1 MTGWSLTFKGLGRL
15 LHTGWGR
22 RAAGITLIL
31 FLVLQLVA
39 GGIFQ
44 SPRLALFDSYQR
56 HLPRTFLHDGVVIV
70 AIDDDSLKA
79 QGQWPWP
86 RHVMADLIA
95 RILAGKPAALGVD
108 MVWLEP
114 DRASPEQWLRG
125 AGEDLDPALKN
136 KLLQLP
142 RADDHLAQVLKSGPV
157 VLIVGGANRDKAD
170 RKAEPIKP
178 DQGPLPLFR
187 KFDLQTPQDPAEPPD
202 VLDKFEGANRSLPEL
217 DQAASGHGVASVGRD
232 DDININNVFRRLPM
246 VSRISG
252 RLAPALELEM
262 LRVATGTGFPGIYY
276 DHRAIIGVEAGE
288 FAVPTQSDGKV
299 WVNFSTHDP
308 ARFVPSYKL
317 LRQND
322 PLPPKIFENKFVL
335 LGMTGL
341 GQLDERNTP
350 LGVMPGVEVHAQ
362 MLEDILLGLFASRPG
377 WTFGAEPA
385 LTALGGLLLI
395 ILLPM
400 LKARWQLPVGVAVLA
415 VLGGLG
421 AGLWWKYRI
430 LLDVGTPMIGQAA
443 VMTALLGAGYA
454 QADAQR
460 RRLRLAAAKTAGE
473 LEAAHRIQAGILPN
487 PASVAGDA
495 RFDLD
500 ALMIPA
506 RQIGGDF
513 FDFFKMDDDHL
524 YFAVGDV
531 SGKGMPAALFMALGK
546 SLCKSCALREENHIG
561 AIINRANREISR
573 DNTETLFITL
583 FAGILNLKSGEL
595 RFCNAGHDAPFV
607 LRKGEAPHSLEAQG
621 GPPLCI
627 VEDFDYPEER
637 FQLQPGDLLCV
648 ITDGIT
654 EAMTAAGEVMGRARA
669 EAVLANLPAQ
679 AGAAEAAKA
688 LHDAADDFVAGAQP
702 SDDLTILAVRWLGP
716 TGP

>member
-15 LHTGWGR
+15 LQSGWGR

-31 FLVLQLVA
+31 FLGLQLGA
-39 GGIFQ
+39 GWIFQ
-44 SPRLALFDSYQR
+44 SPQLALFDSYQR
-56 HLPRTFLHDGVVIV
+56 HFPRKFLHDGVVIV

-108 MVWLEP
+108 IFWLEP
-114 DRASPEQWLRG
+114 DRASPEQWLRS
-125 AGEDLDPALKN
+125 AGDLDPALKD

-142 RADDHLAQVLKSGPV
+142 RADDHLAEVLKSGPV
-157 VLIVGGANRDKAD
+157 VLGVSGVEKDPANPN
-170 RKAEPIKP
+170 AEPIKP
-178 DQGPLPLFR
+178 DDGPLALFR
-187 KFDLQTPQDPAEPPD
+187 NFDLQTPQDPAEPPD
-202 VLDKFEGANRSLPEL
+202 VLPKFDGASRSLPEL
-217 DQAASGHGVASVGRD
+217 DRAASGHGMASVQRD
-232 DDININNVFRRLPM
+232 DDTNDIFRRLPM
-246 VSRISG
+246 ASRISG
-252 RLAPALELEM
+252 RLAPAMELEM
-262 LRVATGTGFPGIYY
+262 LRVATDTRFPSIYY
-276 DHRAIIGVEAGE
+276 DHHAIIGVEAGE
-288 FAVPTQSDGKV
+288 FAVPTQSDGRV

-308 ARFVPSYKL
+308 SRFVSAHKL
-317 LRQND
+317 LKQNN
-322 PLPPKIFENKFVL
+322 PLSPKIFENKFVL

-350 LGVMPGVEVHAQ
+350 LGIMPGVEIHAQ
-362 MLEDILLGLFASRPG
+362 MLEDILLNRFASRPG
-377 WTFGAEPA
+377 WTFAAEAA

-400 LKARWQLPVGVAVLA
+400 LRARWQFLVGVAVLA
-415 VLGGLG
+415 ALGALG
-421 AGLWWKYRI
+421 AGLWWKYRT
-430 LLDVGTPMIGQAA
+430 LLDVATPMIGQAA

-473 LEAAHRIQAGILPN
+473 LEAAHRIQAGILPS
-487 PASVAGDA
+487 PASMAGDA

-506 RQIGGDF
+506 RHIGGDF
-513 FDFFKMDDDHL
+513 FDFFKLDDDHL

-583 FAGILNLKSGEL
+583 FAGILNLATGEL

-637 FQLQPGDLLCV
+637 FRLQPGDMLCV

-654 EAMTAAGEVMGRARA
+654 EAMTASGEVMGRARA
-669 EAVLANLPAQ
+669 GAVLADLPAQ
-679 AGAAEAAKA
+679 AGAAAAAKA
-688 LHDAADDFVAGAQP
+688 LHDAADRFVADAEP

-716 TGP
+716 TGR